1 MDSRSRRNLERIQT
15 LRKLYRSKLE
25 HQQATQNLRR
35 KRSRREKV
43 TDRPIGGP
51 IYYPLPVNAKNEKN
65 RCEKSATHKSK
76 KAVFSL
82 LRWLALRC
90 PSAINKE
97 NMRRGL
103 SSKRIHPPLKE
114 AKAALLK
121 RGIRLDESGGSD
133 TDDDD
138 FDFNTEDEEIELELE
153 IEAVEAEADA
163 DDADQNE
170 EESES
175 SADEESDGDDNDEI
189 EFEEGF
195 IDDDEDDSEED
206 DLIDD
211 ELENSEA
218 ASNFTSLGSDHGDS
232 DAVIDEIEKY
242 NFLYVFFTC
251 ILCRRLTRE
260 LIACSTLWGL

>member
-1 MDSRSRRNLERIQT
+1 M
-15 LRKLYRSKLE
+15 
-25 HQQATQNLRR
+25 
-35 KRSRREKV
+35 
-43 TDRPIGGP
+43 
-51 IYYPLPVNAKNEKN
+51 
-65 RCEKSATHKSK
+65 
-76 KAVFSL
+76 
-82 LRWLALRC
+82 
-90 PSAINKE
+90 
-97 NMRRGL
+97 
-103 SSKRIHPPLKE
+103 
-114 AKAALLK
+114 K
-121 RGIRLDESGGSD
+121 RGVRLDESGGSD
-133 TDDDD
+133 TEDDD

-153 IEAVEAEADA
+153 IEAVEAEADV

-195 IDDDEDDSEED
+195 IDDDEDDSEEE

-242 NFLYVFFTC
+242 NFLYVFSKC
-251 ILCRRLTRE
+251 ILCRQFTQTCALIFSDLTKNLSNSEMDYYFQENFLLSHVLDFTYGDYRSDE
-260 LIACSTLWGL
+260 YDRSGLL